1 MKDESIVVWDGTSY
15 FVEDSDYPIDYGAIF
30 DEEIVFSGSFEECSG
45 KCNELNEE
53 VYCGK
58 IRNQNYR
65 L

>member
-15 FVEDSDYPIDYGAIF
+15 FVEDSDYPIDYGTIF
-30 DEEIVFSGSFEECSG
+30 DEEIVFSGSFEACSE

-53 VYCGK
+53 VYDGK